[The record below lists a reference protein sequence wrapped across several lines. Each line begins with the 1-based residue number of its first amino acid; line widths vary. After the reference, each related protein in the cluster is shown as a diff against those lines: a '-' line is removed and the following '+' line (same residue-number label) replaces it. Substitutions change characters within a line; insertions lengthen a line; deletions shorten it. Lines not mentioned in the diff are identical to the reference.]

1 MMRAMFWITAIATA
15 ISLGISAA
23 PVAWRLAGYNGTP
36 PGTFTAEA
44 APAAERVNLDP
55 VLAFAPFGRA
65 APIVQAERPIAITET
80 GLTLLGIALAEPAS
94 QSRAIIAGG
103 DVPISSYGAGSPV
116 SATVTLAEVQPDHV
130 ILQVNGQPEALY
142 FTTADAAVVTNDL
155 ENLIVSDEEAAPDND
170 PDAVIARYRA
180 QVLQNPQTV
189 MDRLGL
195 EATDQGYRITDA
207 AIPGVRQAGFRP
219 GDVVTT
225 VNGRPVGNVADDQIY
240 FDEVAASDRATVEV
254 QRDGQTIVMTFP
266 LR

>member
-1 MMRAMFWITAIATA
+1 MMRALFWITACLVA
-15 ISLGISAA
+15 ISLGVSAA
-23 PVAWRLAGYNGTP
+23 PVAWRLAGHDGTP
-36 PGTFTAEA
+36 LVPFSAEA
-44 APAAERVNLDP
+44 APAPQRTDLTP
-55 VLAFAPFGRA
+55 ILAFAPFGSA
-65 APIVQAERPIAITET
+65 APVAQPDEPIAITET
-80 GLTLLGIALAEPAS
+80 GLTLLGIALAEPAT

-103 DVPISSYGAGSPV
+103 DTPVSSYGAGSPI
-116 SATVTLAEVQPDHV
+116 SAAVTLDQVFPDHV

-142 FTTADAAVVTNDL
+142 FTATAGAASDVDL
-155 ENLIVSDEEAAPDND
+155 ENLIVTDEATGTND

-180 QVLQNPQTV
+180 QILQNPQTV

-207 AIPGVRQAGFRP
+207 AIPGVRQAGFQP

-225 VNGRPVGNVADDQIY
+225 VNGKAVGNVAEDQTY